1 MCVER
6 AVLQYRYSI
15 GWTNNRTMDLSNSS
29 GEAAEEEKELED
41 KKMKDS
47 RKVKRICSKKSKIID
62 PSFPQEILISRSFI
76 SS

>member
-1 MCVER
+1 MCVDR

-47 RKVKRICSKKSKIID
+47 RKVKRI
-62 PSFPQEILISRSFI
+62 
-76 SS
+76 